1 MLCKLKTIF
10 SGGDEKEMFGEKLCC
25 EAGLLRYLQEQCI
38 IHQKVL
44 SLHPFSESKWHSETT
59 QQQRERQD
67 ACLEGISSGRKS

>member
-44 SLHPFSESKWHSETT
+44 SLHSESKWHSETT
-59 QQQRERQD
+59 HQQRERQD